1 MALESQIVDRIL
13 KYLNEKVEGCIA
25 EKVHG
30 NALQFGRPDINGCWK
45 GRSFRIE
52 VKTPDHGNKPTK
64 AQELNLKR
72 WEKAGALCFVAY
84 SLDDVK
90 EQIFNGVGD

>member
-1 MALESQIVDRIL
+1 VPLESQIVNRIL
-13 KYLNEKVEGCIA
+13 KYLNEQVDNCIA
-25 EKVHG
+25 EKVMG
-30 NALQFGRPDINGCWK
+30 NAFQFGRPDINGCWK

-64 AQELNLKR
+64 AQELNLLK
-72 WEKAGALCFVAY
+72 WEKAGSLCFVAY

-90 EQIFNGVGD
+90 EHIFNGVGD